1 MATMT
6 AVSYATKSQSLLDA
20 NRHDALGFLLSAALP
35 LASYMVFYG
44 IAEIN
49 QVMPLFF
56 APFGMPGW
64 LGAAVYLLAL
74 PLFGVARW
82 MVADKSEAGANAGWW
97 LVALMAGTIVF
108 PFMVAPL
115 DSLLLSIMSMGLL
128 IVGLGA
134 AIRTAKV
141 SRLAGLVM
149 LPGLAWLGLSAF
161 VGLSFVAG
169 WTPPFGLTNA
179 NANVNAAA

>member
-1 MATMT
+1 MATIT
-6 AVSYATKSQSLLDA
+6 AASYATKSQSVLDV
-20 NRHDALGFLLSAALP
+20 NRHDVLGFLLSAVLP
-35 LASYMVFYG
+35 VAAYMVFNG
-44 IAEIN
+44 VAQLN
-49 QVMPLFF
+49 AVTPLFF

-64 LGAAVYLLAL
+64 MGAALYLMAL
-74 PLFGVARW
+74 PLFGIARW
-82 MVADKSEAGANAGWW
+82 MVAPKGEAGANAGWW

-108 PFMVAPL
+108 PFIVAPL
-115 DSLLLSIMSMGLL
+115 DSLMLSIMSMSLL

-141 SRLAGLVM
+141 SHLAGVVM

-179 NANVNAAA
+179 NANVNAPA

>member
-6 AVSYATKSQSLLDA
+6 AVSYATKSPSLLDV
-20 NRHDALGFLLSAALP
+20 NRHDVLGFLLSAALP
-35 LASYMVFYG
+35 LASYMVFHG
-44 IAEIN
+44 FAEFN

-56 APFGMPGW
+56 APFSLPGW
-64 LGAAVYLLAL
+64 VGAALYLLAL

-82 MVADKSEAGANAGWW
+82 MVAGKSQEGANAGWW

-108 PFMVAPL
+108 PFIVAPL
-115 DSLLLSIMSMGLL
+115 DSLLLSILSMSLL
-128 IVGLGA
+128 ILGLGA
-134 AIRTAKV
+134 AIRTARV

>member
-1 MATMT
+1 
-6 AVSYATKSQSLLDA
+6 LLDV
-20 NRHDALGFLLSAALP
+20 NRQDALGLLLSAALP
-35 LASYMVFYG
+35 LAAYMVFNG
-44 IAEIN
+44 IA
-49 QVMPLFF
+49 QVNAVTPLFF

-64 LGAAVYLLAL
+64 AGAVLYLMAL

-82 MVADKSEAGANAGWW
+82 MVAEKSEAGANAGWW

-108 PFMVAPL
+108 PFIVAPL
-115 DSLLLSIMSMGLL
+115 DSLMLSIISMSLL
-128 IVGLGA
+128 VVGLGA

-141 SRLAGLVM
+141 SHLAGLVM

-179 NANVNAAA
+179 NANVNAAAS